1 MPGRTVKQE
10 QEEISRN
17 HVQTFICLSVL
28 EIDVTNTQVDFAVDM
43 NYPKS
48 QLNVVGPQ
56 RDTIQKQIQQ
66 DFVKADIYFK
76 SLNVQTITQK
86 KKYTVCMYSA
96 VPKKPGQRFCELKKC
111 SRNLWP
117 RWFMQ

>member
-1 MPGRTVKQE
+1 M
-10 QEEISRN
+10 
-17 HVQTFICLSVL
+17 VQCKVNCVITVL

-86 KKYTVCMYSA
+86 KKYTVCTLLS
-96 VPKKPGQRFCELKKC
+96 KEKPGQRFCELKKC

-117 RWFMQ
+117 RWFMQYE